1 MPEKMEFRRE
11 QNRNYMILHPESEI
25 QNRYT
30 IRMLAE
36 NRMEGLLY
44 FQEKRVDEEVRH
56 YYDITSRQPLNRL
69 LEHRSLKEEEIR
81 SLVFDVVLALRQL
94 ERFLLDEN
102 QLCLIPE
109 MIYVEPD
116 TFKSRFCLIPGQ
128 RGDFSENF
136 RILAQYLL
144 DHVDHSDGNAVMAA
158 FGVFKESR
166 KENFGI
172 EDIERCV
179 RKCERK
185 EEAVP
190 LIFPVEKLSAE
201 EKGPGEERDSE
212 RGLEGTRNKEKGSGG
227 NKSRKTRKKEKRNG
241 EIRNSETGGKE
252 RRNRENS
259 CGIMGRGNGLDI
271 SAENMEIFI
280 PESVAENRDAAEIAA
295 GELPGVSAL
304 GKREMS
310 RTFICFLP
318 AGAALVMPIFLF
330 LSGKLWQ
337 YPWVLGFPAVLLM
350 ISGLLFYK
358 TYAPIQEKIKNA
370 DQDEE
375 QAEEWEILFQGEA
388 GMEDDGNELNHFSS
402 DSEEAGDELQTVLL
416 SGRPAQLQSRK
427 LVPDDGGE
435 EIPIQYFP
443 FLIGKN
449 EMLADLCLPVP
460 EISRLHAKIEETDD
474 GYTITD
480 LNSTNGTTVDGH
492 LLETNETHPLKP
504 GAEIGIAAKRFR
516 FL

>member
-158 FGVFKESR
+158 VGVFKESR

-190 LIFPVEKLSAE
+190 LIFPVEKLSDD
-201 EKGPGEERDSE
+201 EKGPG
-212 RGLEGTRNKEKGSGG
+212 
-227 NKSRKTRKKEKRNG
+227 
-241 EIRNSETGGKE
+241 
-252 RRNRENS
+252 
-259 CGIMGRGNGLDI
+259 
-271 SAENMEIFI
+271 
-280 PESVAENRDAAEIAA
+280 
-295 GELPGVSAL
+295 
-304 GKREMS
+304 
-310 RTFICFLP
+310 
-318 AGAALVMPIFLF
+318 
-330 LSGKLWQ
+330 
-337 YPWVLGFPAVLLM
+337 
-350 ISGLLFYK
+350 
-358 TYAPIQEKIKNA
+358 
-370 DQDEE
+370 
-375 QAEEWEILFQGEA
+375 
-388 GMEDDGNELNHFSS
+388 
-402 DSEEAGDELQTVLL
+402 
-416 SGRPAQLQSRK
+416 
-427 LVPDDGGE
+427 
-435 EIPIQYFP
+435 
-443 FLIGKN
+443 
-449 EMLADLCLPVP
+449 
-460 EISRLHAKIEETDD
+460 
-474 GYTITD
+474 
-480 LNSTNGTTVDGH
+480 
-492 LLETNETHPLKP
+492 
-504 GAEIGIAAKRFR
+504 
-516 FL
+516 

>member
-11 QNRNYMILHPESEI
+11 QNRNYMILHPEAEI
-25 QNRYT
+25 QDRYT
-30 IRMLAE
+30 IRMLSE
-36 NRMEGLLY
+36 NRMEGLLC
-44 FQEKRVDEEVRH
+44 FQEKRVDDEIRH

-69 LEHRSLKEEEIR
+69 LEHRSLKEAEIR
-81 SLVFDVVLALRQL
+81 NLVLDVVLALRQL

-102 QLCLIPE
+102 QLCLLPE

-116 TFKSRFCLIPGQ
+116 IFKSRFCLIPG
-128 RGDFSENF
+128 RKGDFSENF
-136 RILAQYLL
+136 RMLAQYLL

-185 EEAVP
+185 EETVP
-190 LIFPVEKLSAE
+190 LIFPVEKLPDE
-201 EKGPGEERDSE
+201 EMAPGEE
-212 RGLEGTRNKEKGSGG
+212 RGLEGTRNKE
-227 NKSRKTRKKEKRNG
+227 
-241 EIRNSETGGKE
+241 

-259 CGIMGRGNGLDI
+259 WRFMGRGSRLDV
-271 SAENMEIFI
+271 SAENMGIFI
-280 PESVAENRDAAEIAA
+280 PESTAENRDATEITA
-295 GELPGVSAL
+295 GESSGTSVL
-304 GKREMS
+304 GREERC
-310 RTFICFLP
+310 RTFICFLS
-318 AGAALVMPIFLF
+318 AGAALAMLIFLF
-330 LSGKLWQ
+330 LSGMFWQ
-337 YPWVLGFPAVLLM
+337 YPWILGFPAIFLS
-350 ISGLLFYK
+350 ISGFLFYK
-358 TYAPIQEKIKNA
+358 IHVPDWGKLKKAA
-370 DQDEE
+370 QDEE
-375 QAEEWEILFQGEA
+375 QAEEWEILFQGKA
-388 GMEDDGNELNHFSS
+388 GMAEDGNELNHFSS
-402 DSEEAGDELQTVLL
+402 ESVEDGDELQTVLL
-416 SGRPAQLQSRK
+416 SERPAQLQFRK

-492 LLETNETHPLKP
+492 LLEMNETYPIKP